1 MQQRREWREKSGGVL
16 KEVED
21 VEEVNEVEELTA
33 EVWEIEVIE
42 ELGSGGDGTNSELE
56 VAGPGVLGTGS
67 AEIPPGAGVIAAP
80 LFSIDGA
87 A

>member
-33 EVWEIEVIE
+33 EVWEIEVVE

-56 VAGPGVLGTGS
+56 VAGPGVLGTGW
-67 AEIPPGAGVIAAP
+67 AEIPPGAGVIAAT
-80 LFSIDGA
+80 LFSVGGA
-87 A
+87 E